1 MRTRSAFAILAFF
14 LIFAS
19 HSADA
24 RTVKT
29 ERVRTVQP
37 PIGATDNPALVENR
51 GGLAAAA
58 SAPETTWLH
67 SANFDAGALC
77 SAMGWTSVDLT
88 APLGDYWHIEDY
100 AGLAFGPLEGSKSLW
115 LGARPGNTYV
125 LCGYA
130 ALPGYGNGWNQ
141 SWCTKDCL
149 ATTGGPTPQLDVSF
163 ALKFD
168 SEPSYDGTTLEYTN
182 DCAGNAGWTE
192 IDGGITAAGWSG
204 TGQVSVAGHY
214 SVNPGPVKVRL
225 HFRSDT
231 AWSDQDGF
239 YNTVAGAAHVDSL
252 QAESLPIELFEDE
265 TVGATSSNDWQSCNT
280 PGFGNY
286 AGLMKGSSVL
296 QEDPCVSDFSCL
308 WAFIQGSAFNY
319 ACGGHPE
326 QKVVPFG
333 ANSRGEYISNE
344 IWSPSIALTGSG
356 SILNLQFDVYKDLPL
371 DNIVFYVWHVRSIV
385 NGCPTP
391 WADRN
396 FVFYGDSKTW
406 FHHVEDIGT
415 KVNMSTATNVQVAIG
430 VLDMCPFW
438 CGVFGTGACHSQAP
452 LIDNVKVYRV
462 NIEGP
467 HWDVRDIDTF
477 QDNFAANGTITGT
490 ARADEANDIRGW
502 QSSSFVPGDSA
513 IVLYLLDPTYAVGAG
528 TDASGLSNDPNLSTF
543 IGRHKTK
550 KQVYLWVAVWPPD
563 NVDNPGDKV
572 GADLSEGP
580 GGQANRYPFAGTQV
594 IDGVLWTKIR
604 FDYTY
609 TGTSTNPG
617 NGHPAPSA
625 PPFVSNRFNVDL
637 NDNLFTPGDTVCY
650 FYSATSPGGTTYWS
664 YNWRATSDI
673 SEVAANPMEF
683 TILPAG
689 GFNRGG
695 HTLYVDG
702 ADGLGD
708 QPYFD
713 GAFVA
718 LGLAGKVDRYD
729 VRAPSSGL
737 GNRPSSRVKNV
748 QQQLNNCY
756 TSILWDCGSLSVTLG
771 DGTDSPE
778 KSDDYKMLNTFLANL
793 TGPGGVYLC
802 GDDVAEQLIDY
813 NGAGAVSFRTNHMPF
828 TLTSGSHQQ
837 KGLGVSPQVFPWPGR
852 CFNDAFVAYG
862 GCPEFNHFDVLSPSG
877 TSLIEMSYTT
887 PQNTFGAVLSHVNG
901 NARVMLSGFSF
912 AYIRDDET
920 NGISDRAQHMHDILT
935 WLGAATGPATSA
947 GPALRTSL
955 AQNYPNPFN
964 PQTTIAF
971 SIAQRADVR
980 LAIYD
985 VNGALVRTLAN
996 ESRAPGA
1003 YQLTWDGRNDRG
1015 ASVASGVYF
1024 YRLTAG
1030 SFTQTKK
1037 MVLLK

>member
-14 LIFAS
+14 LLFTG
-19 HSADA
+19 HRADA
-24 RTVKT
+24 RALKT
-29 ERVRTVQP
+29 ERARIDQP
-37 PIGATDNPALVENR
+37 RFGATDNPLVAER
-51 GGLAAAA
+51 QGGLAAM

-67 SANFDAGALC
+67 SASFDSGAQC
-77 SAMGWTSVDLT
+77 TAMGWTSVDLT
-88 APLGDYWHIEDY
+88 TQIGDFWHIDDY
-100 AGLAFGPLEGSKSLW
+100 AGLAFGALEGTKSLW
-115 LGARPGNTYV
+115 LGARPDNSYALCTYV
-125 LCGYA
+125 

-141 SWCTKDCL
+141 AWCTKSCL
-149 ATTGGPTPQLDVSF
+149 SIAGGPTTQLDVSF
-163 ALKFD
+163 ALKLD
-168 SEPSYDGTTLEYTN
+168 TEPSYDALALEYTN
-182 DCAGNAGWTE
+182 DCAGNVGWTE
-192 IDGGITAAGWSG
+192 IDGGNPVW
-204 TGQVSVAGHY
+204 TGLGRL
-214 SVNPGPVKVRL
+214 SVNGSYAVYGTTAKVRL
-225 HFRSDT
+225 HFTSDT
-231 AWSDQDGF
+231 AWSDQDGLF
-239 YNTVAGAAHVDSL
+239 STVAGAAHVDSL
-252 QAESLPIELFEDE
+252 KCENLPLELFEDE
-265 TVGATSSNDWQSCNT
+265 AAGATSSNDWQSCNT

-286 AGLMKGSSVL
+286 AALMKGSDVL
-296 QEDPCVSDFSCL
+296 QEDPCVTNVSCL

-319 ACGGHPE
+319 NCGGHPE
-326 QKVVPFG
+326 QKVVPFV
-333 ANSRGEYISNE
+333 NQRGEYISNE
-344 IWSPSIALTGSG
+344 IWSPSIPLTGSG

-371 DNIVFYVWHVRSIV
+371 DNIIFYVWHVRSVV

-391 WADRN
+391 WVDRN

-406 FHHVEDIGT
+406 FRHVEDIGT
-415 KVNMSTATNVQVAIG
+415 KVNMSTAPNVQVAIG
-430 VLDMCPFW
+430 CLDMCPFW

-452 LIDNVKVYRV
+452 LVDNIKVYRV
-462 NIEGP
+462 NVAGP
-467 HWDVRDIDTF
+467 HWDVRDMDTF
-477 QDNFAANGTITGT
+477 QDNFATNGTITGT

-502 QSSSFVPGDSA
+502 QSTSFVPGDSA
-513 IVLYLLDPTYAVGAG
+513 IALFVIDPAYAVGAG

-550 KQVYLWVAVWPPD
+550 KQVYMWVAVWPLD
-563 NVDNPGDKV
+563 NVDDPGDKV

-609 TGTSTNPG
+609 TGNPTNPG

-625 PPFVSNRFNVDL
+625 PPFVANRFNVDL
-637 NDNLFTPGDTVCY
+637 NDNLFTPGDTICY

-664 YNWRATSDI
+664 SNWRATGNI

-713 GAFVA
+713 GAFIA

-729 VRAPSSGL
+729 VRSPSSAL
-737 GNRPSSRVKNV
+737 GNRPSSRVKDV
-748 QQQLNNCY
+748 LQQLNNCY
-756 TSILWDCGSLSVTLG
+756 TSILWDCGSLHVTLG
-771 DGTDSPE
+771 DGTDDPE

-802 GDDVAEQLIDY
+802 GDNVADELIQY
-813 NGAGAVSFRTNHMPF
+813 QGTAAISFRTTHMPF
-828 TLTSGSHQQ
+828 TLINDNHQN

-852 CFNDAFVAYG
+852 CFDDAFIAFG
-862 GCPEFNHFDVLSPSG
+862 GCPEMNRFDVMSPSG
-877 TSLIEMSYTT
+877 TSLIEMSYGAA
-887 PQNTFGAVLSHVNG
+887 QGANGAVLSHVNG
-901 NARVMLSGFSF
+901 NARVMLSGFSL
-912 AYIRDDET
+912 AYLRDDELD
-920 NGISDRAQHMHDILT
+920 GISDRAKHMHDILT
-935 WLGAATGPATSA
+935 WLGAATGPATPA
-947 GPALRTSL
+947 GPVLRNSL

-971 SIAQRADVR
+971 SIEQRTHVR

-985 VNGALVRTLAN
+985 VNGALVRTLSN
-996 ESRAPGA
+996 EPRAPGA
-1003 YQLTWDGRNDRG
+1003 YRLTWDGRNANG

-1030 SFTQTKK
+1030 SFAQTRK